1 MNGHNRPL
9 IKPKR
14 RLVSRLI
21 KYSNIIYIF
30 FSFNSQQLRKQAF
43 IVQIVIRVQQH
54 YGVEMDMVKVF
65 VMLVDYITNFIRY
78 LINDQFSLCVDF

>member
-14 RLVSRLI
+14 RLVR
-21 KYSNIIYIF
+21 KYFEKNKKFKFCFYF
-30 FSFNSQQLRKQAF
+30 FSQQLRKQAF

-54 YGVEMDMVKVF
+54 YGVEMVMVKVF
-65 VMLVDYITNFIRY
+65 VMLVVYILNYIR
-78 LINDQFSLCVDF
+78 

>member
-14 RLVSRLI
+14 RLVSREI
-21 KYSNIIYIF
+21 NYSNYSIF
-30 FSFNSQQLRKQAF
+30 ISYHSQQLRKQAF

-54 YGVEMDMVKVF
+54 YGVEMDMVKAF
-65 VMLVDYITNFIRY
+65 VMHVDCISNSIRY
-78 LINDQFSLCVDF
+78 G

>member
-14 RLVSRLI
+14 RLVS
-21 KYSNIIYIF
+21 KYFENYFSDLFFAFDIF
-30 FSFNSQQLRKQAF
+30 SQQLKKQAF
-43 IVQIVIRVQQH
+43 IVQIVIQVQQH

-65 VMLVDYITNFIRY
+65 VMLVVYIINYIR
-78 LINDQFSLCVDF
+78 